1 MSPPLHRTGYLL
13 PLHHVPKELWRPL
26 LSDSEVCGL
35 HLRLHERRTHVLSFE
50 RLRTERLLRG
60 MRFAN
65 RVFYDGNPNV
75 GVLLGS
81 LDHPEDWPLTK
92 DAVWGHTD
100 HVYIKSRIPWHEDND
115 GLQQNASDREEG
127 ENVP

>member
-1 MSPPLHRTGYLL
+1 
-13 PLHHVPKELWRPL
+13 
-26 LSDSEVCGL
+26 
-35 HLRLHERRTHVLSFE
+35 
-50 RLRTERLLRG
+50 

-92 DAVWGHTD
+92 DAVWGQTE
-100 HVYIKSRIPWHEDND
+100 HVYIGSKLPWYEVND
-115 GLQQNASDREEG
+115 GLQQNASDREED